1 MVAQQ
6 YVINIFSNCFEAPLI
21 FKFAEKHRYKTLK
34 FKGCSDDHLPWGKT
48 SSDRAE
54 TKYMYVCHAEMNA
67 ILNKNSA
74 EVRNC
79 SMYVALFPCNECA
92 KMIIQS
98 GLKEVVYFSDKHA
111 DKPETKA
118 SKTMFDMAG
127 IKYRQYIPCKTKIV
141 IDFDLINEK

>member
-1 MVAQQ
+1 M
-6 YVINIFSNCFEAPLI
+6 NIFSNCFEAPLI